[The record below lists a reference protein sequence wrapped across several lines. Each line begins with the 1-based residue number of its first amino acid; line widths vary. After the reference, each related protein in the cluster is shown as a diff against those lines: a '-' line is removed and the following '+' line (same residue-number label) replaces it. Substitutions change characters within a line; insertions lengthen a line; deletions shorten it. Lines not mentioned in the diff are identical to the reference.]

1 MIPGST
7 INTLVS
13 AIYGNPMF
21 NYSNIGYQ
29 IPRLKNAALANAS
42 SFGWTA
48 TNNILTFGFCAEVES
63 DFSEMAFILANASP
77 TETITYDS
85 VTMAT
90 IATIADRDSNAPFAS
105 PLVAT
110 FDGGA
115 ATSKVVTPATVLMQ
129 GSEYFPNLVR
139 TDFMPI
145 ASQNRTDIV
154 GGRPLICG
162 RVSLTIASG
171 TSKVTA
177 AAYAGT
183 GNNINSTTG
192 TDTLGRRWMSK
203 YNGATTSRTT
213 GTLTGLANMRQAD
226 FNPIVGIA
234 FKTKTGN
241 VMTMA
246 ALGDSITYG
255 TGSTTV
261 GFNFSIKSVHGVNNS
276 FVANNTLK
284 SPKPLCLVNLGWP
297 TTQPAAWLNAYNLIR
312 NIVNPTLLLVPN
324 ATPNGGDGT
333 AFINN
338 ITPLVNAANIYM
350 LTWGQI
356 PYNGYDLAADNLR
369 KARNTASQTNARQ
382 YLNFSAVV
390 GDGASPE
397 RFISGLNADLFH
409 LNDTGDSAIVPV
421 LQPALLSLVNAYYS

>member
-1 MIPGST
+1 MIANHIIRG
-7 INTLVS
+7 LV
-13 AIYGNPMF
+13 AANFIPTF

-29 IPRLKNAALANAS
+29 VPRLKDAGLNNAS
-42 SFGWTA
+42 SFGWTS

-63 DFSEMAFILANASP
+63 DFSEMAFILSNASN
-77 TETITYDS
+77 TETVTYDS

-90 IATIADRDSNAPFAS
+90 IATIADRDSNAPFTS

-110 FDGGA
+110 FDGGT
-115 ATSKVVTPATVLMQ
+115 ATSKTVTPATLLME
-129 GSEYFPNLVR
+129 GTSYFPRLVR

-145 ASQNRTDIV
+145 SSVDRTDII

-162 RVSLTIASG
+162 RVSLTLASG

-183 GNNINSTTG
+183 GNNLNSTTLP
-192 TDTLGRRWMSK
+192 DTLGRRWMSK
-203 YNGATTSRTT
+203 FNGATTSRTT

-241 VMTMA
+241 VMTNMSV
-246 ALGDSITYG
+246 GDSITYG
-255 TGSTTV
+255 IGSTSV
-261 GFNFSIKSVHGVNNS
+261 GLNFSIKSTQGANNS

-297 TTQPAAWLNAYNLIR
+297 TTQPAAWLNALNNVISFG
-312 NIVNPTLLLVPN
+312 IIPTLLLTPN
-324 ATPNGGDGT
+324 ASPNGGNPDAYATGL
-333 AFINN
+333 APVVAANN
-338 ITPLVNAANIYM
+338 IYQI
-350 LTWGQI
+350 TWGQI
-356 PYNGYDLAADNLR
+356 PYNGYDLAADNIR
-369 KARNTASQTNARQ
+369 KARNLASSTSARK
-382 YLNFSAVV
+382 YLDFSSLV

-397 RFISGLNADLFH
+397 RFITGLNADLFH
-409 LNDTGDSAIVPV
+409 LNDTGDSTLVPT
-421 LQPALLSLVNAYYS
+421 LRAEFLNLINAYYP